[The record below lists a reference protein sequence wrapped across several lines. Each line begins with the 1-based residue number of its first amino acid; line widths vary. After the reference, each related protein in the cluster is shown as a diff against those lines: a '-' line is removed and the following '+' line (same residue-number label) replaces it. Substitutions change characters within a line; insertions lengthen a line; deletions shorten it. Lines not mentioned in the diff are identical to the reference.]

1 MASPLLAGGG
11 VAGRDTEFDIEGD
24 AGPEGTA
31 ELVRT
36 ADTLREAIGGADL
49 TRVQPKRVVRIA
61 VSDGSSS
68 GSSTAEGEE
77 AGD

>member
-1 MASPLLAGGG
+1 MAFLLLADGG
-11 VAGRDTEFDIEGD
+11 VAGRDTDLDTEGD
-24 AGPEGTA
+24 ARSKGTA

-36 ADTLREAIGGADL
+36 VDGLREASRGADL
-49 TRVQPKRVVRIA
+49 TSVQPKRAVRIA

-68 GSSTAEGEE
+68 DSSGEE